1 MIAILRLD
9 ELRKLYQTG
18 YLNRSDNTNYL
29 DATTVEFLEEIY
41 REKTSSPAAKI
52 LYLKEPIDI
61 ASLKTDVEADH
72 PIKDMLPMFDGDQL
86 FIVTKDDNILPVSS
100 SVLDELESSSVA
112 LLRDIDY
119 FREVVLENNSTDSR
133 CIYAFSSKLRV
144 DSITEVIYPTTLSS
158 AVEKIK
164 ANKKARDTVFTPT
177 GFFK

>member
-29 DATTVEFLEEIY
+29 DETTMEFLEEIF
-41 REKTSSPAAKI
+41 REQKSDSVAKI
-52 LYLKEPIDI
+52 LYLKEPIDVQ
-61 ASLKTDVEADH
+61 SLKTDIEQDH
-72 PIKDMLPMFDGDQL
+72 PIKDMLPMFEGDQL
-86 FIVTKDDNILPVSS
+86 FIVTKDDDVLPVSS

-119 FREVVLENNSTDSR
+119 FREVVLENNSESSK
-133 CIYAFSSKLRV
+133 CIYAFSSKLRINDV
-144 DSITEVIYPTTLSS
+144 TEVIYPASLSS
-158 AVEKIK
+158 AVEKLK

-177 GFFK
+177 KFF